1 MNVMSFAFDLFIWLM
16 VETILGFLIYST
28 GCTILK
34 IVTFGKFKSDIT
46 DYVSFKANNAK
57 NVYLIC
63 VLGFSFYV
71 LLIGFVAYMSH

>member
-1 MNVMSFAFDLFIWLM
+1 
-16 VETILGFLIYST
+16 
-28 GCTILK
+28 
-34 IVTFGKFKSDIT
+34 
-46 DYVSFKANNAK
+46 VSFKANKAK